1 MKRTLIATATSALTL
16 AGVGGA
22 SAQSYVVEDAYAP
35 PVYEVAP
42 PAVVTAAPVYVAPA
56 PFYDAAVI
64 PYDAAVIPARP
75 APEVVVTE
83 PTWDSGP
90 GVVHA
95 DW

>member
-1 MKRTLIATATSALTL
+1 MKRTLLIATATSVLTL

-22 SAQSYVVEDAYAP
+22 SAQSYVVEDAP